1 MWQHHVQ
8 ALSKFSF
15 TTTLIGK
22 TQDDFN
28 LAQLLDVERVKV
40 SEKICHRGKTITSGT
55 VLLGPHPGVV
65 KCALQNANKF
75 YLVIDVMQMDQQSEF
90 HSTWK
95 TDGRTKLVPVDQV
108 GRAPFWWLQLGNN
121 SWMCLH

>member
-1 MWQHHVQ
+1 MK

-15 TTTLIGK
+15 TTSLIGK

-28 LAQLLDVERVKV
+28 LAQLLGVGTVKV
-40 SEKICHRGKTITSGT
+40 SNKIYHRGKTIGSGT
-55 VLLGPHPGVV
+55 VLLGEHPGVV
-65 KCALQNANKF
+65 KCALQNANDF
-75 YLVIDVMQMDQQSEF
+75 YLLVDIMQIERQSEF

-108 GRAPFWWLQLGNN
+108 GRSPVWWLQLGNK